1 MKLVRLKPVLRPLF
15 PYEFEIPAGPSGT
28 PWFRWALSNRVLS
41 SCPVRRIPRQDPLH
55 TIGWESLT
63 NGWYTI
69 IPKDKV
75 KAESLLITEHSSHT
89 SMCMNNVSLF
99 CCLPIHQLVAKFS
112 SYFIEIEWWHSFH
125 YISATL
131 HLTIFGIWSNNIQSV
146 QYVICVMI
154 VRGLWNIGLAIR
166 YIIWIVAHL
175 CTSRGTF
182 LRINGKTT
190 LSPLDA
196 TAARRWRCSS
206 CQFLTLV
213 LTAFIILF
221 FFLQN
226 SGLGHF

>member
-1 MKLVRLKPVLRPLF
+1 MKLVRLTPVLRHLF
-15 PYEFEIPAGPSGT
+15 PYEFERPAGPSMYPGSGGHSRT
-28 PWFRWALSNRVLS
+28 GSPS

-55 TIGWESLT
+55 TTGWESLT

-69 IPKDKV
+69 ISKDKV

-89 SMCMNNVSLF
+89 TMCINNASLF
-99 CCLPIHQLVAKFS
+99 LAYQSTGGKIQFIFYGNWMMTVFS
-112 SYFIEIEWWHSFH
+112 LH
-125 YISATL
+125 ISATL

-146 QYVICVMI
+146 QYVI
-154 VRGLWNIGLAIR
+154 VRGLWYIGLAIR
-166 YIIWIVAHL
+166 YTIWIVAHL

-206 CQFLTLV
+206 CQ
-213 LTAFIILF
+213 
-221 FFLQN
+221 
-226 SGLGHF
+226 S

>member
-28 PWFRWALSNRVLS
+28 PWFRWALSNRVPS

-55 TIGWESLT
+55 TTGWESLT

-89 SMCMNNVSLF
+89 SMCINNVSSF

-112 SYFIEIEWWHSFH
+112 SYFIEIEWWHSFY

-131 HLTIFGIWSNNIQSV
+131 HLTIFGIWSKHTV
-146 QYVICVMI
+146 C
-154 VRGLWNIGLAIR
+154 AIR
-166 YIIWIVAHL
+166 DLCYDSAGVMKYWVGNTIHNMNCCAFMYITGHL
-175 CTSRGTF
+175 S
-182 LRINGKTT
+182 
-190 LSPLDA
+190 A
-196 TAARRWRCSS
+196 Y
-206 CQFLTLV
+206 
-213 LTAFIILF
+213 
-221 FFLQN
+221 
-226 SGLGHF
+226 

>member
-1 MKLVRLKPVLRPLF
+1 MLITKHIVSMKLVGLTPVLRPLF
-15 PYEFEIPAGPSGT
+15 PYEFEIPAARPVDV
-28 PWFRWALSNRVLS
+28 PWFRWELSNRVPS

-55 TIGWESLT
+55 TTGWESLT

-89 SMCMNNVSLF
+89 LMCINNASLF
-99 CCLPIHQLVAKFS
+99 LAYQSIN
-112 SYFIEIEWWHSFH
+112 WWQNSVQILLN
-125 YISATL
+125 ISIISLHISTTL
-131 HLTIFGIWSNNIQSV
+131 HLTIFGIWSNTIQSV

-154 VRGLWNIGLAIR
+154 VRGLWYIGLAIR
-166 YIIWIVAHL
+166 YTIWIVAHL

-206 CQFLTLV
+206 CQ
-213 LTAFIILF
+213 
-221 FFLQN
+221 
-226 SGLGHF
+226 S

>member
-15 PYEFEIPAGPSGT
+15 PYGFEIPAGPSGT
-28 PWFRWALSNRVLS
+28 PWFRWALSNRVPS

-55 TIGWESLT
+55 TTGWESLT

-75 KAESLLITEHSSHT
+75 KAESLLITEHSSHI
-89 SMCMNNVSLF
+89 SMCINNVSLF

-154 VRGLWNIGLAIR
+154 VRGLWNIGLPIR
-166 YIIWIVAHL
+166 YTIWIVAHL

-206 CQFLTLV
+206 CQ
-213 LTAFIILF
+213 
-221 FFLQN
+221 
-226 SGLGHF
+226 S